1 MSAAP
6 AHPGGCRVEV
16 RVLDPRLHD
25 WGLPAYQSDWAAGID
40 LRACLPRPLTL
51 EPGAP
56 AVLIPSGLAVAMDR
70 PDMVAFVLA
79 RSGLGHRAGLVL
91 GQAVGT
97 IDADY
102 QGEILVSAWL
112 RPGMP
117 ALTIAPGERIAQ
129 LVFLPILRP
138 DFALV
143 EAFSTTTGRGAGG
156 FGSTG
161 VA

>member
-1 MSAAP
+1 
-6 AHPGGCRVEV
+6 
-16 RVLDPRLHD
+16 VLDARLHG

-40 LRACLPRPLTL
+40 LRACLGEPLTL
-51 EPGAP
+51 APGAP
-56 AVLIPSGLAVAMDR
+56 AALIPSGLAVAMDR
-70 PDMVAFVLA
+70 PDMAAFVLA
-79 RSGLGHRAGLVL
+79 RSGLGHRAGVVL

-102 QGEILVSAWL
+102 LGEILISAWL

-117 ALTIAPGERIAQ
+117 EVVVQPGDRVAQ

-138 DFALV
+138 RFTLV
-143 EAFSTTTGRGAGG
+143 EAFSATSARGAGG

>member
-1 MSAAP
+1 MSAAGARP
-6 AHPGGCRVEV
+6 RVEV
-16 RVLDPRLHD
+16 KVLDARLNE
-25 WGLPAYQSDWAAGID
+25 WGLPAVQSDWAAGID
-40 LRACLPRPLTL
+40 LRACLPGPLSL

-102 QGEILVSAWL
+102 HGEILISAWL

-117 ALTIAPGERIAQ
+117 PLTVQPGERIAQ

-138 DFALV
+138 DFVPV
-143 EAFSTTTGRGAGG
+143 EAFSLSSARGAGG

>member
-1 MSAAP
+1 MTAP
-6 AHPGGCRVEV
+6 RVEV
-16 RVLDPRLHD
+16 RVLDARLHA

-40 LRACLPRPLTL
+40 LRACLDAPLTL
-51 EPGAP
+51 EPGAA

-70 PDMVAFVLA
+70 PGMAGFVLA
-79 RSGLGHRAGLVL
+79 RSGLGHRHGVVL

-102 QGEILVSAWL
+102 HGEILVSAWL
-112 RPGMP
+112 RPGCP
-117 ALTIAPGERIAQ
+117 AFTIQPGARVAQ
-129 LVFLPILRP
+129 LVFVPVLRP
-138 DFALV
+138 EFALV
-143 EAFSTTTGRGAGG
+143 EAFGAASARGAGG

>member
-1 MSAAP
+1 MSTVP
-6 AHPGGCRVEV
+6 RVEV
-16 RVLDPRLHD
+16 RVLDARLHD

-40 LRACLPRPLTL
+40 LRACLDAPLTL
-51 EPGAP
+51 MPGAP
-56 AVLIPSGLAVAMDR
+56 AVLLPSGLAVAMDR
-70 PDMVAFVLA
+70 PDMAAFVLA
-79 RSGLGHRAGLVL
+79 RSGLGHRAGVVL

-102 QGEILVSAWL
+102 HGEILVSAWL

-117 ALTIAPGERIAQ
+117 AFTIQPGDRVAQ
-129 LVFLPILRP
+129 LVFLPVLRP
-138 DFALV
+138 RFELV
-143 EAFSTTTGRGAGG
+143 DAFSTATARGTGG

>member
-1 MSAAP
+1 MILRP
-6 AHPGGCRVEV
+6 RVEV

-40 LRACLPRPLTL
+40 LRACLAEPLALT
-51 EPGAP
+51 PGGP
-56 AVLIPSGLAVAMDR
+56 AVLAATGLAVAMPDQ
-70 PDMVAFVLA
+70 DMVAFVLA
-79 RSGLGHRAGLVL
+79 RSGLGHRDGVVL

-102 QGEILVSAWL
+102 HGEIMVSIWL
-112 RPGMP
+112 RPGAAP
-117 ALTIAPGERIAQ
+117 FTIQPGDRVAQ
-129 LVFLPILRP
+129 MVFLPVLRP
-138 DFALV
+138 EFALV
-143 EAFSTTTGRGAGG
+143 DRFSGSTARGHGG

>member
-1 MSAAP
+1 MAERR
-6 AHPGGCRVEV
+6 RVEV
-16 RVLDPRLHD
+16 QVLDPRLNA

-40 LRACLPRPLTL
+40 LRACLPEPLAL
-51 EPGAP
+51 VPGGP
-56 AVLIPSGLAVAMDR
+56 AVLVHSGLAVAMPDQ
-70 PDMVAFVLA
+70 DMVAFVLA
-79 RSGLGHRAGLVL
+79 RSGLGHRDGVVL

-102 QGEILVSAWL
+102 HGEILVSVWL
-112 RPGMP
+112 RPG
-117 ALTIAPGERIAQ
+117 APPFTVQPGDRIAQ
-129 LVFLPILRP
+129 LVFLPVLRP

-143 EAFSTTTGRGAGG
+143 DRFSSSTTRGAGG

>member
-1 MSAAP
+1 VSAAP
-6 AHPGGCRVEV
+6 RVEV
-16 RVLDPRLHD
+16 RVLDARLSD
-25 WGLPAYQSDWAAGID
+25 WGLPAYQTDWAAGID
-40 LRACLPRPLTL
+40 LRACLAQPLTL

-79 RSGLGHRAGLVL
+79 RSGLGHKAGVVL

-102 QGEILVSAWL
+102 HGEILVSAWL

-117 ALTIAPGERIAQ
+117 AFTIQPGDRVAQ

-143 EAFSTTTGRGAGG
+143 EAFSTATTRGAGG

>member
-1 MSAAP
+1 M
-6 AHPGGCRVEV
+6 
-16 RVLDPRLHD
+16 LDARLHG

-40 LRACLPRPLTL
+40 LRACLAEPLTL
-51 EPGAP
+51 EPGAA
-56 AVLIPSGLAVAMDR
+56 AVLIPSGLAVAMER
-70 PDMVAFVLA
+70 PDMAALVLA
-79 RSGLGHRAGLVL
+79 RSGLGHRHGVVL

-102 QGEILVSAWL
+102 HGEIMVSAWL

-117 ALTIAPGERIAQ
+117 AFTVQPGDRVAQ
-129 LVFLPILRP
+129 LVFVPVLRP
-138 DFALV
+138 EFAV
-143 EAFSTTTGRGAGG
+143 VDAFGVASARGAGG